1 MQSREPWRYGPPPGP
16 GDVLRTDYIAG
27 RGLTQDRLAAALGVS
42 RITVNQLL
50 NDRRNVTAE
59 MALRL
64 SRVLGTT
71 PEFWLDLQR
80 DLDLYRA
87 HRKRGDEIAALVP
100 LAQPVDGPPLAT
112 LASLFPPSE
121 T

>member
-1 MQSREPWRYGPPPGP
+1 MQPHDSWRQGPPPGP
-16 GDVLRTDYIAG
+16 GDVLRTEYIAG
-27 RGLTQDRLAAALGVS
+27 RGLTQDRLATALGVS
-42 RITVNQLL
+42 RISVNQLL

-87 HRKRGDEIAALVP
+87 HRKRGGEIGALVP
-100 LAQPVDGPPLAT
+100 LAEPVDGPPLAS
-112 LASLFPPSE
+112 LESLFTGSD